1 MTDFKNNITRLL
13 RGEEGEVLTE
23 YKDHL
28 GYSTIGVGRLIDK
41 RKGGGITAEESAYL
55 LGNDIQKRMTELERK
70 LPWITSLDEARRGV
84 LLSMAFQMGVDGLL
98 GFKNTLEM
106 VRTGLDLRISRMQ
119 SAKCCAPPSVKS
131 SRSTD
136 VITTYLRA
144 KFFTV
149 SAKCCGS
156 FTSNTFGRPCATS
169 QKGQRRVQIS
179 PIIMKVAVPLPK
191 HCGKLGHAASSQ
203 TVCNF
208 C

>member
-70 LPWITSLDEARRGV
+70 IPWITSLNDARRGV

-106 VRTGLDLRISRMQ
+106 VRTGRYEDA
-119 SAKCCAPPSVKS
+119 AKGMLNSKWAKQTPQ
-131 SRSTD
+131 
-136 VITTYLRA
+136 RA
-144 KFFTV
+144 KRHSEQMRT
-149 SAKCCGS
+149 G
-156 FTSNTFGRPCATS
+156 NW
-169 QKGQRRVQIS
+169 
-179 PIIMKVAVPLPK
+179 IIKD
-191 HCGKLGHAASSQ
+191 G
-203 TVCNF
+203 F
-208 C
+208 

>member
-1 MTDFKNNITRLL
+1 MTDFKSNITRLL

-70 LPWITSLDEARRGV
+70 LPWITSLDDARRGV

-106 VRTGLDLRISRMQ
+106 VRTGRYEDA
-119 SAKCCAPPSVKS
+119 AKGMLNSKWAKQTPQ
-131 SRSTD
+131 
-136 VITTYLRA
+136 RA
-144 KFFTV
+144 KRHSEQMRT
-149 SAKCCGS
+149 G
-156 FTSNTFGRPCATS
+156 NW
-169 QKGQRRVQIS
+169 
-179 PIIMKVAVPLPK
+179 IIKD
-191 HCGKLGHAASSQ
+191 G
-203 TVCNF
+203 F
-208 C
+208 